1 MQNPF
6 RSGERDFFLVEICY
20 NENEVISMKHFC
32 LILLCLLLAG
42 CAVSV
47 PLETQVPST
56 IPPTETLTDHSTEPP
71 IVSIVNY
78 IETMTTE
85 EKVGQLFLSR
95 YDEASAPEH
104 VNAYHPGGFILFARD
119 FQNET
124 PDSITHEIAALQA
137 VSKIPLLMAV
147 DEEGGSV
154 VRISRYSAF
163 RSSRFSAPRSLY
175 QKGGEELLL
184 KTEAEKSQ
192 LLYSL
197 GLNVNVGPVCDI
209 TTDFNAF
216 MYSRSLG
223 QDAQTT
229 GALIAKMVQT
239 MAGNHVGSVL
249 KHFPGYGNNVDT
261 HVGIA
266 VDRRSLE
273 ALETAD
279 LIPFRSGIDAGAD
292 AILVSH
298 TIVTA
303 LDDSLPA
310 SLSPAVLGYLRT
322 EMGFDGVAM
331 TDDLVMEAITDVYG
345 AGEAAVLAVLAGN
358 DLLCATE
365 YVTQYNAVLAAV
377 AEGRIPMERIEEA
390 VYRIL
395 RWKAE
400 LGLLVL

>member
-1 MQNPF
+1 
-6 RSGERDFFLVEICY
+6 
-20 NENEVISMKHFC
+20 MKRLC

-42 CAVSV
+42 CTISAPV
-47 PLETQVPST
+47 ETQAT
-56 IPPTETLTDHSTEPP
+56 IPPTEAPTEPP
-71 IVSIVNY
+71 TEPPTDPIEEY

-104 VNAYHPGGFILFARD
+104 VSAYHLGGFILFAGD

-124 PDSITHEIAALQA
+124 PDSITQEIEALQA

-154 VRISRYSAF
+154 VRVSRYSAF
-163 RSSRFSAPRSLY
+163 RSSRFSSPRSLY
-175 QKGGEELLL
+175 KKGGEELLL
-184 KTEAEKSQ
+184 DTEAEKSQ
-192 LLYSL
+192 LLASL
-197 GLNVNVGPVCDI
+197 GLNVNVGPVCDL
-209 TTDFNAF
+209 TTDSNAF

-229 GALIAKMVQT
+229 GDLIAKMVQT
-239 MAGNHVGSVL
+239 MADNRVGSVL

-266 VDRRSLE
+266 VDHRSLE
-273 ALETAD
+273 ALEAAD
-279 LIPFRSGIDAGAD
+279 LVPFRAGIDASAD

-303 LDDSLPA
+303 LDDALPA
-310 SLSPAVLGYLRT
+310 SLSPVVLDYLRT

-331 TDDLVMEAITDVYG
+331 TDDLVMDAITDTYG

-358 DLLCATE
+358 DLLCSTE
-365 YVTQYNAVLAAV
+365 YVTQYNAVLAATQ
-377 AEGRIPMERIEEA
+377 ESRIPMERLEEA
-390 VYRIL
+390 VYRVL
-395 RWKAE
+395 AWKIE

>member
-1 MQNPF
+1 
-6 RSGERDFFLVEICY
+6 
-20 NENEVISMKHFC
+20 MKHLC
-32 LILLCLLLAG
+32 LILLCLILAG
-42 CAVSV
+42 CAMNA
-47 PLETQVPST
+47 PIETQVPTTPPST
-56 IPPTETLTDHSTEPP
+56 ETPTEPPTEPPTDP
-71 IVSIVNY
+71 IEEY
-78 IETMTTE
+78 IKTMTTA

-104 VNAYHPGGFILFARD
+104 VSTYHLGGFILFAGD

-124 PDSITHEIAALQA
+124 PDSITQEIEALQA

-154 VRISRYSAF
+154 VRVSRYSAF
-163 RSSRFSAPRSLY
+163 RSSRFSSPRSLY
-175 QKGGEELLL
+175 KKGGEELLL
-184 KTEAEKSQ
+184 ETEAEKSQ
-192 LLYSL
+192 LLSSL
-197 GLNVNVGPVCDI
+197 GLNVNVGPVCDL
-209 TTDFNAF
+209 TTDSNAF

-229 GALIAKMVQT
+229 GDLIAKMVET
-239 MAGNHVGSVL
+239 MAHNHVGSVL

-266 VDRRSLE
+266 VDHRALE
-273 ALETAD
+273 ALEAAD
-279 LIPFRSGIDAGAD
+279 LIPFRAGIDADAD

-303 LDDSLPA
+303 LDDTLPA
-310 SLSPAVLGYLRT
+310 SLSPVVLDYLRT

-331 TDDLVMEAITDVYG
+331 TDDLVMQAITDTYG

-358 DLLCATE
+358 DLLCSTE
-365 YVTQYNAVLAAV
+365 YVTQYNAVLAATQ
-377 AEGRIPMERIEEA
+377 EGRIPMERIEEA
-390 VYRIL
+390 VYRVL
-395 RWKAE
+395 AWKIE

>member
-1 MQNPF
+1 
-6 RSGERDFFLVEICY
+6 
-20 NENEVISMKHFC
+20 MKHVC

-42 CAVSV
+42 CAVTT
-47 PLETQVPST
+47 PAETQVPT
-56 IPPTETLTDHSTEPP
+56 TVPPTEAPTDPPTEPP
-71 IVSIVNY
+71 TDPIEESIKS
-78 IETMTTE
+78 MTTE

-104 VNAYHPGGFILFARD
+104 VNTYHLGGFILFAGD

-124 PDSITHEIAALQA
+124 PDSMTQEIAALQA

-154 VRISRYSAF
+154 VRVSRYSAF
-163 RSSRFSAPRSLY
+163 RSSRFASPRSLY
-175 QKGGEELLL
+175 KKGGEELLL
-184 KTEAEKSQ
+184 NTEAEKSQ
-192 LLYSL
+192 LLHSL
-197 GLNVNVGPVCDI
+197 GLNVNVGPVCDL
-209 TTDFNAF
+209 TTDSNAF

-223 QDAQTT
+223 QDPQTT
-229 GALIAKMVQT
+229 GDLIAKMVET
-239 MAGNHVGSVL
+239 MAHNHVGSVL

-266 VDRRSLE
+266 VDHRSLE
-273 ALETAD
+273 ALEAAD
-279 LIPFRSGIDAGAD
+279 LIPFRAGIDAGAD

-310 SLSPAVLGYLRT
+310 SLSPVVLDYLRK
-322 EMGFDGVAM
+322 EMGFNGVVM
-331 TDDLVMEAITDVYG
+331 TDDLVMQAITDTYG

-358 DLLCATE
+358 DLLCSTE

-377 AEGRIPMERIEEA
+377 QKGRIPMERIEEA
-390 VYRIL
+390 VYRVL
-395 RWKAE
+395 RWKVE
-400 LGLLVL
+400 LGLLML

>member
-1 MQNPF
+1 
-6 RSGERDFFLVEICY
+6 
-20 NENEVISMKHFC
+20 MKHLC
-32 LILLCLLLAG
+32 LLLLCLLLAG
-42 CAVSV
+42 CAMTTPV
-47 PLETQVPST
+47 ETQVPTT
-56 IPPTETLTDHSTEPP
+56 IPPTEAPTEPP
-71 IVSIVNY
+71 TDPIEDY

-95 YDEASAPEH
+95 YDGANAAEH
-104 VNAYHPGGFILFARD
+104 VSTYHLGGFILFAGD

-124 PDSITHEIAALQA
+124 PDSIAQEIEALQS

-163 RSSRFSAPRSLY
+163 RSSRFSSPRSLY
-175 QKGGEELLL
+175 NKGGEELLL
-184 KTEAEKSQ
+184 NTEVEKSQ

-197 GLNVNVGPVCDI
+197 GLNVNVGPVCDL
-209 TTDFNAF
+209 TTDPNAF

-223 QDAQTT
+223 QDPQTT
-229 GALIAKMVQT
+229 GDLIAKMVQT
-239 MAGNHVGSVL
+239 MADNHVGSVL

-266 VDRRSLE
+266 VDQRSLD
-273 ALETAD
+273 ALEAAD
-279 LIPFRSGIDAGAD
+279 LIPFRSGIAAGAD

-310 SLSPAVLGYLRT
+310 SLSPAVLDYLRN
-322 EMGFDGVAM
+322 EMDFDGVAM
-331 TDDLVMEAITDVYG
+331 TDDLVMQAITDTYG

-358 DLLCATE
+358 DLLCSTE
-365 YVTQYNAVLAAV
+365 YVTQYNAVLAATKD
-377 AEGRIPMERIEEA
+377 GRIPMERIEEA
-390 VYRIL
+390 VYRVL
-395 RWKAE
+395 RWKVE
-400 LGLLVL
+400 LGLLAL